1 MGSLRKVEDVYSDS
15 CRYHVEVY
23 MRYRGAST
31 LLVRNHADGNTFS
44 ILNGQGQRLQLFLK
58 ASTHKYHR
66 LEPLDLEV

>member
-1 MGSLRKVEDVYSDS
+1 
-15 CRYHVEVY
+15 

-58 ASTHKYHR
+58 ASMHEYHR